1 MRCHSAGDMSSVS
14 LLLISKNFFVKCCT
28 LASLE
33 NFNSVSGLIF
43 QQLYCSLVNVWAS
56 RLFNRF
62 GSSKWDKQPA
72 FCLISMQKQLSNA
85 YLQQEKRVRSLFRS
99 LYRVSA
105 TWSYVLQLVPVFTL
119 LKANRPVVRIVQYD
133 SLQVHQFWQN
143 ARCNRQRNQFLRV
156 QSNVS
161 GETDI
166 IIQSKCQS
174 TELRQS
180 FYTHETLLR
189 HNFPVSMFRGNSK
202 RGSTASVYRCR
213 NACKW

>member
-1 MRCHSAGDMSSVS
+1 MLNFGIIGKFQQRLRFDFPTAVLFAGQRLSQQTFQPVRIFQMGQTAS
-14 LLLISKNFFVKCCT
+14 LLFDINAETVVQR
-28 LASLE
+28 
-33 NFNSVSGLIF
+33 VSATG
-43 QQLYCSLVNVWAS
+43 
-56 RLFNRF
+56 
-62 GSSKWDKQPA
+62 
-72 FCLISMQKQLSNA
+72 
-85 YLQQEKRVRSLFRS
+85 EKISLFRS

-119 LKANRPVVRIVQYD
+119 LKANWPVVRIVQDD

-143 ARCNRQRNQFLRV
+143 ARRNRQRNQFLRV

-161 GETDI
+161 GKTDI
-166 IIQSKCQS
+166 IIQSKCYS
-174 TELRQS
+174 RELRQS

-189 HNFPVSMFRGNSK
+189 HNFPVSMFRGNSS